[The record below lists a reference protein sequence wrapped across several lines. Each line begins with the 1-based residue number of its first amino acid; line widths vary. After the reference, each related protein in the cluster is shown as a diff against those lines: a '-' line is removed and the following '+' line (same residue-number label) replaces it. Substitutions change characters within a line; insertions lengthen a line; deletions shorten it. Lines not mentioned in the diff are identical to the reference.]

1 MGGCCAYNTYM
12 QNNDPCSI
20 ALAADFQMMKLH
32 MESDLQQYMCDTQL
46 GVEDCVDW
54 VCDRFNLDCTD
65 DLVDWVFDVYDAFW
79 GN

>member
-1 MGGCCAYNTYM
+1 M
-12 QNNDPCSI
+12 QNNDPISL
-20 ALAADFQMMKLH
+20 ALTADFEMLKLH
-32 MESDLQQYMCDTQL
+32 MESDLQAYMCDTHL
-46 GVEDCVDW
+46 PVEDCVDW

>member
-1 MGGCCAYNTYM
+1 MWDEIQDMPGEIF
-12 QNNDPCSI
+12 DISSI

-32 MESDLQQYMCDTQL
+32 MESDLQSYMCDTQL
-46 GVEDCVDW
+46 GLEDCVDW

-65 DLVDWVFDVYDAFW
+65 DLVDWVADVYDAFW